1 MTARLQSRIHRC
13 SAGWVA
19 AILAVALLAGMPAL
33 ARAGG
38 VCSTPSIDG
47 SLQDMLDF
55 ANCPD
60 LVGCGLV
67 QSDETQDVCADDV
80 FNPCQDGLIIPC
92 PAAPASALGTQI
104 YFPNGADLTLVV
116 GAYDATSDVLYLGM
130 RTVFAIGDADGDDD
144 PGVNPANCDGT
155 NITEQPG
162 IGPQEAYNFFIDTDC
177 NGVPDITVEV
187 SDNVVTV
194 SPPGGAT
201 SLNFNG
207 TDLEVSVAGLG
218 LPTVFCL
225 QGFSGFTFDGLAED
239 QTTSICCPQ
248 PTPDILV
255 ELDCPGTICP
265 GATDDITATVT
276 NTGDT
281 PLSDVTLTIPLPA
294 SLNFTAFVDDGSWDN
309 CAEAAGTI
317 TCTESDLPLGGVRV
331 VTFSVTAKPDCDG
344 TNTVP
349 ATASG
354 VFAQPGCVDESGAFD
369 DTSCNIACSLPPCSI
384 TGDNAICT
392 GETTEF
398 CAPAGQ
404 ASYAWTGPGGFTANT
419 QCITISVA
427 GEYCVTIT
435 DANGCSSTCCR
446 TLTVSPPP
454 PCSIT
459 GDNTIC
465 EGETTEFCAPAG
477 MASYAWTGP
486 GGFTASTQCITVG
499 LAGEYCVTITD
510 ANGCTS
516 NCCQTLT
523 VNPPPECSITGDNT
537 ICEGETTEFC
547 APAGMASYAWTGPG
561 GFTANTQCITVGVE
575 GEYCVTVTDANGCV
589 NNCCQTLT
597 VEVCVGACPR
607 TPGFWRQQCQCAQ
620 GEGGRVKFSCSEMD
634 AITDCI
640 AGYSDFFDGAWS
652 DNFDGFC
659 ATIDPPTPMRQRQ
672 QAKRQFAALLANVC
686 AGQLGIPANNGDLVT
701 LPPET
706 PITEACHDLVDAE
719 TIGEL
724 IPLVDA
730 LLIALE
736 NEDLSDPDVVEQ
748 YTNIILCLDRINNG
762 IGIPFDPHACVAPG
776 NSEEEAFADQGLL
789 EIQTSVDEGP
799 ELGRFDEPTPN
810 PFRDVTR
817 MAYSVTGVQAARVDI
832 AVYNTSGQRVRT
844 LVSAVLTPGRYE
856 AQWNGQRDD
865 GQDVPAGVYFYRT
878 VIDSQTHVSRVVL
891 MR

>member
-1 MTARLQSRIHRC
+1 
-13 SAGWVA
+13 
-19 AILAVALLAGMPAL
+19 MPAL

-486 GGFTASTQCITVG
+486 GGFTANTQCITAG
-499 LAGEYCVTITD
+499 TAGEYCVTITDANGCSSTCCQTLTVNPPPPCSITGDNTICDGETTEFCAPAGQASYAWTGPGGFTATTQCITVGVGGEYCVTVTD

-523 VNPPPECSITGDNT
+523 VEPCNEACCWMTSGGFLNAGFRRGNKDHNFGGNVGPPPAGSWQHVMRENGRIAFNFHSHDAEVIACFDTGEPDPCVPEAVSDSIVFG
-537 ICEGETTEFC
+537 
-547 APAGMASYAWTGPG
+547 GPG
-561 GFTANTQCITVGVE
+561 KYSEGNGRRDIDAYFVAIVADNGEPGRRGDQEGGCGYPDYYGITVYNAE
-575 GEYCVTVTDANGCV
+575 TDAV
-589 NNCCQTLT
+589 
-597 VEVCVGACPR
+597 V
-607 TPGFWRQQCQCAQ
+607 FSI
-620 GEGGRVKFSCSEMD
+620 EGVLDGGNLQVR
-634 AITDCI
+634 DCRN
-640 AGYSDFFDGAWS
+640 AM
-652 DNFDGFC
+652 N
-659 ATIDPPTPMRQRQ
+659 
-672 QAKRQFAALLANVC
+672 
-686 AGQLGIPANNGDLVT
+686 IPAFREAVEEYNQEYAIYADKPVWQYFNDLAGNGTATDVSPGAADL
-701 LPPET
+701 
-706 PITEACHDLVDAE
+706 
-719 TIGEL
+719 EL
-724 IPLVDA
+724 FKPV
-730 LLIALE
+730 
-736 NEDLSDPDVVEQ
+736 
-748 YTNIILCLDRINNG
+748 
-762 IGIPFDPHACVAPG
+762 
-776 NSEEEAFADQGLL
+776 
-789 EIQTSVDEGP
+789 
-799 ELGRFDEPTPN
+799 PN
-810 PFRDVTR
+810 PFAQTVR
-817 MAYSVTGVQAARVDI
+817 MAYAVNEGGAA
-832 AVYNTSGQRVRT
+832 AVEIGIYNAAGQRIRT
-844 LVSAVLTPGRYE
+844 LVSAQQSPGRYDVV
-856 AQWNGQRDD
+856 WDGRDD
-865 GQDVPAGVYFYRT
+865 NGKSVPGGVYFYRSRIGEQST
-878 VIDSQTHVSRVVL
+878 VSRVVY